1 MLRSFAALTE
11 PGRQKAKLVMI
22 GDGAVAGA
30 CRRLAAELGIEA
42 RVVWLGERDAKT
54 MMHAF
59 DALALTSDAEGH
71 PIVVLEA
78 LARGLPIVATSVGG
92 IADTVHHGVNGF
104 VAPVRGVAEIAAAL
118 ETLIHDRDLRER
130 MGHASRVIAQDFS
143 VDRMVERTLAL
154 YEQVV
159 AGSFARR
166 TAAELSA
173 AASR

>member
-1 MLRSFAALTE
+1 
-11 PGRQKAKLVMI
+11 
-22 GDGAVAGA
+22 
-30 CRRLAAELGIEA
+30 
-42 RVVWLGERDAKT
+42 VVWLGERDAKT